1 MIYFLLLLRGIS
13 FSTIFP
19 HQPQS
24 SVPPDKLVQQLIM
37 QAFQAFY
44 IQDYETGIH
53 FLEQIRSNLPRY
65 MYQLSPAYRTLC
77 KDIVKMLQDGS
88 LVPDKTTASVGQQ
101 AALSHPGLVGLEETP
116 SEETSPNYESHPSRA
131 TSSSQLDFAESSTEA
146 AEPTT
151 ESVETTQ
158 QPAEDQVF
166 SGDSMSADFQS
177 ELSTAVNAVKGK
189 KKKKVQE
196 KLTGSMD
203 ELEDFDF

>member
-1 MIYFLLLLRGIS
+1 
-13 FSTIFP
+13 
-19 HQPQS
+19 
-24 SVPPDKLVQQLIM
+24 M

-88 LVPDKTTASVGQQ
+88 LVPDKASDSVGQQ

-116 SEETSPNYESHPSRA
+116 SEEPAPSYEDHPSKA
-131 TSSSQLDFAESSTEA
+131 TSSSQLDFAETSTEA
-146 AEPTT
+146 VEPTESSDIPFAEDPT
-151 ESVETTQ
+151 ETFGIEQ
-158 QPAEDQVF
+158 QPEDDKVF
-166 SGDSMSADFQS
+166 SGDSMSTEFIS
-177 ELSTAVNAVKGK
+177 ELSTAVNAVKDK

>member
-1 MIYFLLLLRGIS
+1 M
-13 FSTIFP
+13 FP
-19 HQPQS
+19 YQPQS

-88 LVPDKTTASVGQQ
+88 LVPDKAAASVGQQ
-101 AALSHPGLVGLEETP
+101 AAMSHPGLVGLEETP
-116 SEETSPNYESHPSRA
+116 TEESASSYEDHPSRA
-131 TSSSQLDFAESSTEA
+131 MSSSQLDFAETPSEAVEPSESSDVPFAEA
-146 AEPTT
+146 PT
-151 ESVETTQ
+151 ESFEATQ
-158 QPAEDQVF
+158 QPEDERVF
-166 SGDSMSADFQS
+166 SGDSMSTEFIS
-177 ELSTAVNAVKGK
+177 ELSTAVNAVKDK
-189 KKKKVQE
+189 KKKKVQD

>member
-1 MIYFLLLLRGIS
+1 M
-13 FSTIFP
+13 FP
-19 HQPQS
+19 YQPQS

-88 LVPDKTTASVGQQ
+88 LVPDKTSTSVGQQ

-116 SEETSPNYESHPSRA
+116 SEEPAPSYESHPSRA
-131 TSSSQLDFAESSTEA
+131 TSSSELDFAETPTEA
-146 AEPTT
+146 VEPTESAQIPFAEPTSET
-151 ESVETTQ
+151 IETTPQ
-158 QPAEDQVF
+158 AEDDKVF
-166 SGDSMSADFQS
+166 SGDSMSTEFIS
-177 ELSTAVNAVKGK
+177 ELSTAVNAVKDK

>member
-1 MIYFLLLLRGIS
+1 M
-13 FSTIFP
+13 FP

-88 LVPDKTTASVGQQ
+88 LVSDQSVATVGQQ

-116 SEETSPNYESHPSRA
+116 TEEEPAASHEDHPSRA
-131 TSSSQLDFAESSTEA
+131 TSSSQLDFAETPTEA
-146 AEPTT
+146 VEPTESSQIPFAEAPT
-151 ESVETTQ
+151 ETVETTQ
-158 QPAEDQVF
+158 QPEDDKVF
-166 SGDSMSADFQS
+166 SGDSMSSEFIS
-177 ELSTAVNAVKGK
+177 ELSTAVTAVKDK